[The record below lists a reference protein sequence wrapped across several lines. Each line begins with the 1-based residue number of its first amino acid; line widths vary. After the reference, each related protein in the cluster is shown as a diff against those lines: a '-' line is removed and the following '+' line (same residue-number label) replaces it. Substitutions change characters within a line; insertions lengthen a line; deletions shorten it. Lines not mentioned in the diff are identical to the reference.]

1 MILGLQFTSHFASSQ
16 IKALPVTANSAL
28 TPPYTAYLSDYS
40 STGTNKLFINAIFN
54 DFSESSVDVYLH
66 VKISSNLIS
75 LETKSNFKPTTRTT
89 LTPGILKVFKGAD
102 LAPYL
107 NYSNLNLTG
116 ITLAELRTT
125 GRLPDG
131 NYQFCTTVK
140 EYNSGRA
147 ISRSSC
153 TMAFISKQDPPLLTL
168 PTQGGTVTPQTPQNL
183 TFQWQLKNPPPGGFT
198 NVQYLLKVYEIT
210 DNSIDPMTAIAASKI
225 VKVFETSATTPIQT
239 TNFNYNVTS
248 SLLDDGKR
256 YAWTI
261 QVKEKNNRQSFK
273 NNGVSQVGWFQYG
286 ISSGG
291 EIAIVTPEDGRGF
304 KENDNPVF
312 KWKCPDNILPGN
324 KFTYT
329 IKMVE
334 LNGKS
339 PKDAISKN
347 SAWHEYTSTEQ
358 SVIKDFNYMSTK
370 AFEKKG
376 EYAWQVKAYSNNREI
391 AASPI
396 RSVTGPPLISS
407 FEAGNVLVRVISTSN
422 KDLTKLNGI
431 GEISINKK
439 GDKKKV
445 NFSNLNIGEV
455 AGQYVMQSGSIK
467 EPITIDPIT
476 MTSFNSVNADAI
488 FYPDSI
494 SIDKNNFKIYGIVKW
509 PLPHATKGGQKAYVV
524 SDGSWLNFEEFK
536 LLGSAKFSNQNDYN
550 LLDPGNCRLKLRTSS
565 DFLCSGLNKFKLRI
579 DADFYVN
586 SNVNT
591 SDNQRLSFYLKQ
603 LDQLYYHEISKS
615 DEFIA
620 QNTLPLIQNANV
632 LATPL
637 KIVIDLDETKSP
649 GQHSAEKIWKGVYY
663 QEFELS
669 MKTDLDKSKQ
679 QILKSE
685 ITQKYNLNKDN
696 NTKLDIDAKG
706 LQSIYSRDFASSEKS
721 TFNQFP
727 ATLGNIKFTIVDSKL
742 SGNIIGK
749 VVIPFINETKQYA
762 YTIPLND
769 QGFNTGSFDNTL
781 DGTVITFNPGGGEQT
796 QIVTLKR
803 AVFANNERLDC
814 TIDINS
820 PVLKHTFKALNDFRI
835 YGDMFIGYGKRNGSH
850 KLSKQVKL
858 TYESFNINV
867 FELAASLTAGNYVLS
882 IRSSAPLGEDVA
894 GKTGPPIMDFSS
906 VADITNKPADVNLTD
921 PKYASYK
928 PDIPVTIKSDQDA
941 KSFAFEKLEVKLNSS
956 ILEMK
961 GTLELRKGDPYWG
974 TVFKGDI
981 KGKLKVPAEIEL
993 GASMILGTKDALKYW
1008 YFDAYFND
1016 TQGMGVSVMGF
1027 FNIVAMEGRVYRHM
1041 NQDTKTGDFIIDS
1054 KIEFGAGLYMQMI
1067 DPSGGKLFKTDIA
1080 AELEVK
1086 KSGFIIDLEGDLSML
1101 NASSRTAGAAGGIK
1115 KTAAKAAAKEIA
1127 KKLGPVEIT
1136 VPIGSDKMTLKA
1148 STESAGLDYK
1158 TGSTTIGFL
1167 ANISSAAG
1175 ATLSYKNGSNEF
1187 NISGSRL
1194 GSAAFNLKTG
1204 SSEVGFAYDGSNKGS
1219 IDFLISGFSLKSSF
1233 DKSNTEG
1240 EFKVGY
1246 GTTKVELGAN
1256 GTAGK
1261 GSLFIAIDASNS
1273 FKASFDKTGN
1283 GQLDVKTSTL
1293 NLSLEANKTA
1303 QTGRL
1308 GFSYDKVLFAVTA
1321 DKKNGK
1327 GTLDIGIGSDKLE
1340 ATADKVGKGS
1350 ILITDGTAL
1359 FALKADKPAGTGS
1372 LEIKPDANKRL
1383 FVSIDKSGS
1392 GEFAALYGGLDLNV
1406 KADKT
1411 AGKGSIYAK
1420 YNGERVIAKADKSNL
1435 EGYFSYSASNDSISA
1450 DLSTSKMK
1458 VEVAQSGTYFLIDA
1472 DKNGN
1477 GTLEIS
1483 KGANR
1488 FRIGADNNVYSVLAK
1503 NATQAVY
1510 ATADEKAGSGTFALK
1525 LGSDSLYTALSSS
1538 SLTFY
1543 GDYSSTQFF
1552 ITGDKAGS
1560 GKLKLASGGKELEI
1574 DGDIAKKSG
1583 SFAIKDGGNSLYL
1596 SANQSASTGNFAM
1609 KAGSDSLKANLK
1621 TDEADLAITYGG
1633 VSLAIDADR
1642 TGKGKIKYAQSGK
1655 SIEVDANV
1663 VSKSGSFKYSESAF
1677 DVKITTSKEFD
1688 LNIGSTNYH
1697 LNFGNSYEMK
1707 KSGSAVAMGLVNNI
1721 GTHTFTEDGYTCTVS
1736 STSSLKSLTIAKGG
1750 NTVKISL
1757 DNADNGKLS
1766 LTNSGN
1772 TYVAERTGTGTYK
1785 LTNGSKSIA
1794 LNADKS
1800 VELKDGTSKTLKIST
1815 AGLKVNYSSYELA
1828 IDATKKEFSYS
1839 DGTYGMSFNATE
1851 VKLND
1856 SKRSLKLKSDKSFEF
1871 EEGTTKKLVL
1881 SKDEISVKYDKYDA
1895 AFGANKSLSFSDGT
1909 NSFAASTSGLSLADG
1924 TRTIK
1929 LNADKSASYIEGTKK
1944 YVKISTQ
1951 GVELKYDT
1959 YTASFN
1965 KTKDL
1970 SFSDGTNSFALNP
1983 TKMELKTGVNSV
1995 ALEIKNGVKSIT
2007 ASDGTNSASFVS
2019 SGKASVNYG
2028 SNKITINGTK
2038 MLELEVSKHKVSLD
2052 KGSASYT
2059 DGDVVLALG
2068 EGNDLIKASKGTRSL
2083 AITKTADLELKDGS
2097 YVATVSYKDKSL
2109 SLSDGKRTITAG
2121 GTTNLLSYKEGKYEG
2136 AFYKAQ
2142 SGQYGLK
2149 GKYDGNELAV
2159 EAGRGKT
2166 VKVIAA
2172 NASFGEISVAAN
2184 SKKEIT
2190 VGYKKGQDDLQIETG
2205 KKDFKISGS
2214 LASKFIPGGGAGAAE
2229 PKLAKKG
2236 PSQKGPKYLKDK
2248 ITSGTAG
2255 VKGKVKMH
2263 YDSGKDYLLISGA
2276 VSSQKPICISGNM
2289 LIESEKG
2296 DWNVSIGSKAK
2307 KIEIYPTCSGFGGG
2321 GFLIMDKKTLEVGI
2335 YGGFKAGGCVNLGIA
2350 KICANAS
2357 LEIYAEAKFT
2367 YSPSFAIN
2375 HALVGAEFRASLT
2388 VDPPWPVP
2396 TFTIGAVRLH
2406 GQLKADFDNDL
2417 ISGNLD
2423 GSVTILGCSKSFEM
2437 DFEMGM

>member
-1 MILGLQFTSHFASSQ
+1 MVLALLLVGHMVSAQ
-16 IKALPVTANSAL
+16 IKALPVTASSAL

-40 STGTNKLFINAIFN
+40 SNGANKLFINAIFN
-54 DFSESSVDVYLH
+54 DFSESSIDVYLH
-66 VKISSNLIS
+66 VKISSNLVS
-75 LETKSNFKPTTRTT
+75 LETKSNFKPITRTT
-89 LTPGILKVFKGAD
+89 LTPGILKVFKGSD

-107 NYSNLNLTG
+107 NYSNVNLTG
-116 ITLAELRTT
+116 ITLSELNST

-131 NYQFCTTVK
+131 NYQFCVTVK
-140 EYNSGRA
+140 EYRSGRA
-147 ISRSSC
+147 ISRTSC
-153 TMAFISKQDPPLLTL
+153 SMAFISKQDPPLLTL

-198 NVQYLLKVYEIT
+198 NVEYLLKLYEIT
-210 DNSIDPMTAIAASKI
+210 DNSIDPLTAVAANKV

-239 TNFNYNVTS
+239 TNFNYNITS

-286 ISSGG
+286 VSSGG
-291 EIAIVTPEDGRGF
+291 EIAILAPEDGQGF
-304 KENDNPVF
+304 RENDNPNF
-312 KWKCPDNILPGN
+312 KWKSPDNVNVGS
-324 KFTYT
+324 KFTYE
-329 IKMVE
+329 IKIVE
-334 LNGKS
+334 LEGKT

-347 SAWHEYTSTEQ
+347 KVWHKFTSSEQ
-358 SVIKDFNYMSTK
+358 SVIKDFKYMSTK
-370 AFEKKG
+370 NFEKKG

-396 RSVTGPPLISS
+396 RSLTGPALISS
-407 FEAGNVLVRVISTSN
+407 FKAGSVLVRVISTTN
-422 KDLTKLNGI
+422 KDLSNLNGV

-445 NFSNLNIGEV
+445 NFSSINIGAV
-455 AGQYVMQSGSIK
+455 AGQYVMKGGSIK
-467 EPITIDPIT
+467 EAITIDPIVIT
-476 MTSFNSVNADAI
+476 PFNKVNADAK
-488 FYPDSI
+488 FYADSI

-536 LLGSAKFSNQNDYN
+536 LLGSAKFSNQNDFN

-579 DADFYVN
+579 DADLYVN
-586 SNVNT
+586 SNVHT
-591 SDNQRLSFYLKQ
+591 TDNQRLSFYLKQ

-615 DEFIA
+615 DEFSA
-620 QNTLPLIQNANV
+620 QNTIPLIQNANV
-632 LATPL
+632 FAAPS

-663 QEFELS
+663 QEFEIS

-685 ITQKYNLNKDN
+685 ITQKYNLNNDN
-696 NTKLDIDAKG
+696 ITKLDIDAKG
-706 LQSIYSRDFASSEKS
+706 LQSKYNRDFASSEKS

-727 ATLGNIKFTIVDSKL
+727 ATLGNIKITIVDSKL

-749 VVIPFINETKQYA
+749 VVIPFINETKQHA
-762 YTIPLND
+762 YTIPIND
-769 QGFNTGSFDNTL
+769 KGFNTGSFDNTL
-781 DGTVITFNPGGGEQT
+781 DGTIIKFNPSGGEQA
-796 QIVTLKR
+796 QIITLKR
-803 AVFANNERLDC
+803 AVFADNERLDC
-814 TIDINS
+814 TVDLNS
-820 PVLKHTFKALNDFRI
+820 PILKHTFKALTDFRI

-858 TYESFNINV
+858 VYESFNINV
-867 FELAASLTAGNYVLS
+867 FELAASLTGGKYALS
-882 IRSSAPLGEDVA
+882 IRSTAPLGSDVA

-906 VADITNKPADVNLTD
+906 IAEITNKPDDLNLTD
-921 PKYASYK
+921 PKYASVK
-928 PDIPVTIKSDQDA
+928 PDVPVTIKSDQDA

-961 GTLELRKGDPYWG
+961 GYLELRKGDPYWG

-981 KGKLKVPAEIEL
+981 KGKLKIPAEIEL

-1067 DPSGGKLFKTDIA
+1067 DPSGGKMFKTDIA

-1101 NASSRTAGAAGGIK
+1101 NASSRSPGASGAIK
-1115 KTAAKAAAKEIA
+1115 KTAAKTVAKEIA
-1127 KKLGPVEIT
+1127 KQLGPIEVT

-1148 STESAGLDYK
+1148 STESAGLTYK
-1158 TGSTTIGFL
+1158 TGSTTIGFN
-1167 ANISSAAG
+1167 ADISSAAG
-1175 ATLSYKNGSNEF
+1175 ATLSYKNGSDEF
-1187 NISGSRL
+1187 SLSGSRL
-1194 GSAAFNLKTG
+1194 GSAAFKLKTG
-1204 SSEVGFAYDGSNKGS
+1204 SSEVGFAFDGSSKGS
-1219 IDFLISGFSLKSSF
+1219 IDFLISGVSFKSSF
-1233 DKSNTEG
+1233 DKTSKAG

-1246 GTTKVELGAN
+1246 ASTKVELGADA
-1256 GTAGK
+1256 TAGK
-1261 GSLFIAIDASNS
+1261 GSIFVAIDASNS
-1273 FKASFDKTGN
+1273 FKASFDKAGN
-1283 GQLDVKTSTL
+1283 GELDVKTSTL
-1293 NLSLEANKTA
+1293 NLSLQANKTA
-1303 QTGRL
+1303 QTGKL
-1308 GFSYDKVLFAVTA
+1308 AFSYDKVLIAVTA

-1327 GTLDIGIGSDKLE
+1327 GTLNIGVGSNKLQ
-1340 ATADKVGKGS
+1340 ASADKIGKGS
-1350 ILITDGTAL
+1350 VLITDGTAV
-1359 FALKADKPAGTGS
+1359 FALEADKPAGSGS
-1372 LEIKPDANKRL
+1372 LEIKPDASKRL
-1383 FVSIDKSGS
+1383 FVSLDKSGS
-1392 GEFAALYGGLDLNV
+1392 GEFTALYDGLDLNV

-1420 YNGERVIAKADKSNL
+1420 YKSERVIAKADKSKL

-1477 GTLEIS
+1477 GNLEIS

-1488 FRIGADNNVYSVLAK
+1488 FRIGSNNSVYSVLAK

-1510 ATADEKAGSGTFALK
+1510 ATADKKAGSGNFALK

-1543 GDYSSTQFF
+1543 FDYSSTQFY
-1552 ITGDKAGS
+1552 ITGDKDGS
-1560 GKLKLASGGKELEI
+1560 GKMKLANGGKELEI
-1574 DGDIAKKSG
+1574 DGDIANKSG
-1583 SFAIKDGGNSLYL
+1583 SFSIKDGSNALYL
-1596 SANQSASTGNFAM
+1596 AANQSAATGSFAM
-1609 KAGSDSLKANLK
+1609 KAGSDSLRANLK
-1621 TDEADLAITYGG
+1621 TNEADLAITYNGI
-1633 VSLAIDADR
+1633 SLAIDADR
-1642 TGKGKIKYAQSGK
+1642 SGKGKIKYAQSGK

-1677 DVKITTSKEFD
+1677 DIKITTSKEFD
-1688 LNIGSTNYH
+1688 LNIGTTNYH
-1697 LNFGNSYEMK
+1697 LNFGSSYEMK
-1707 KSGSAVAMGLVNNI
+1707 KSGSVVAMGLANNL
-1721 GTHTFTEDGYTCTVS
+1721 GTHTFTQDGYTCTVS

-1757 DNADNGKLS
+1757 DNVDNGKLS
-1766 LTNSGN
+1766 LTNSGI

-1800 VELKDGTSKTLKIST
+1800 IELKDGTSKTLKIST

-1828 IDATKKEFSYS
+1828 IDATKKEFTYS
-1839 DGTYGMSFNATE
+1839 DGAYGMSFNATE

-1856 SKRSLKLKSDKSFEF
+1856 SKRSLKLKSDKTFEF

-1881 SKDEISVKYDKYDA
+1881 SKDEISVKYDKYSA

-1909 NSFAASTSGLSLADG
+1909 NSFAASTTGLSLADG

-1929 LNADKSASYIEGTKK
+1929 LNADKSASYSEGTKN

-1951 GVELKYDT
+1951 GVELKYDA

-1970 SFSDGTNSFALNP
+1970 NFSDGTNSFALNP

-1995 ALEIKNGVKSIT
+1995 ALEDKNGLKSIT
-2007 ASDGTNSASFVS
+2007 ASDGANSASFVS
-2019 SGKASVNYG
+2019 SGTAIVKYG
-2028 SNKITINGTK
+2028 SNKITVNGTK

-2059 DGDVVLALG
+2059 DGDIVLDLG
-2068 EGNDLIKASKGTRSL
+2068 DGNNLIKASKGKRSL
-2083 AITKTADLELKDGS
+2083 AISQTADLELIDGL
-2097 YVATVSYKDKSL
+2097 YKATVSFKEKSL
-2109 SLSDGKRTITAG
+2109 SLSDGTRIITAG
-2121 GTTNLLSYKEGKYEG
+2121 GASNLLSYKEGKYEG
-2136 AFYKAQ
+2136 LFYKAQ

-2149 GKYDGNELAV
+2149 GIYDGNELAV
-2159 EAGRGKT
+2159 EAGRGKN
-2166 VKVIAA
+2166 VKVIAK
-2172 NASFGEISVAAN
+2172 NTSIGEISVAAN
-2184 SKKEIT
+2184 SEKEIV
-2190 VGYKKGQDDLQIETG
+2190 VGYKKGQDDLQVETG

-2214 LASKFIPGGGAGAAE
+2214 LASKFIPGGGTGAAD

-2236 PSQKGPKYLKDK
+2236 PAQKGPKYLKDK
-2248 ITSGTAG
+2248 ITSGAAG

-2263 YDSGKDYLLISGA
+2263 YDSGKDYLLVSGA

-2289 LIESEKG
+2289 LLESEKG
-2296 DWNVSIGSKAK
+2296 DWNVAIGSKEK
-2307 KIEIYPTCSGFGGG
+2307 KIEVYPTCAGFGGG
-2321 GFLIMDKKTLEVGI
+2321 GFLLMNKKTLEVGI
-2335 YGGFKAGGCVNLGIA
+2335 FGGFQAGGCVNLGIA

-2357 LEIYAEAKFT
+2357 LQLYTEAKFT
-2367 YSPSFAIN
+2367 YSPSFKIN
-2375 HALVGAEFRASLT
+2375 HALIGAEFRASLT
-2388 VDPPWPVP
+2388 VDPPWPLSN
-2396 TFTIGAVRLH
+2396 FTIGAVRLH
-2406 GQLKADFDNDL
+2406 GQLKADFDKSV
-2417 ISGNLD
+2417 ISGDLN
-2423 GSVTILGCSKSFEM
+2423 GSATILGCSKSFDM
-2437 DFEMGM
+2437 SFNMGM